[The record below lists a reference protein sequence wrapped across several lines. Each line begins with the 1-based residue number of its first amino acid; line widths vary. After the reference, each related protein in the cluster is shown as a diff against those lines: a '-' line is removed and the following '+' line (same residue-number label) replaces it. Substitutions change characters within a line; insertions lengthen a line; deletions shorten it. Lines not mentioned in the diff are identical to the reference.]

1 MTKSYAVVTGA
12 SSGIGA
18 ATAVALANNG
28 FTVIAAA
35 RRLDRLEELA
45 KNHANIEPYFLDV
58 TDEKS
63 VSDFVSQVAGKNI
76 SVLINNAG
84 GAFDSQSVE
93 NADVEVWRKS
103 YDVNVLGTV
112 RMVRALLPALKV
124 SGNGTVV
131 LISSTA
137 GYAAYENGGSYVAAK
152 SAEVSLAR
160 TMRLEL
166 NGLPIRIIEIA
177 PGMVKTDEFAKV
189 RFGGDIEKA
198 EAVYKGVA
206 EPLVAEDVA
215 EAVRWTVMLPS
226 HVNIDSLVIRPVAQ
240 AANHKVHRV
249 L

>member
-63 VSDFVSQVAGKNI
+63 VSNFLSQVAGKNI

-124 SGNGTVV
+124 SGRGTIV

-189 RFGGDIEKA
+189 RFSGDIEKA

-215 EAVRWTVMLPS
+215 EAIRWTVMLPS
-226 HVNIDSLVIRPVAQ
+226 HVNVDSLVIRPVAQ

>member
-1 MTKSYAVVTGA
+1 VTKSYAVVTGA

>member
-1 MTKSYAVVTGA
+1 
-12 SSGIGA
+12 
-18 ATAVALANNG
+18 
-28 FTVIAAA
+28 
-35 RRLDRLEELA
+35 
-45 KNHANIEPYFLDV
+45 
-58 TDEKS
+58 
-63 VSDFVSQVAGKNI
+63 
-76 SVLINNAG
+76 
-84 GAFDSQSVE
+84 
-93 NADVEVWRKS
+93 
-103 YDVNVLGTV
+103 
-112 RMVRALLPALKV
+112 MVRALLPALKV
-124 SGNGTVV
+124 SGRGTIV

-189 RFGGDIEKA
+189 RFSGDIEKA

-215 EAVRWTVMLPS
+215 EAIRWTVMLPS
-226 HVNIDSLVIRPVAQ
+226 HVNVDSLVIRPVAQ

>member
-1 MTKSYAVVTGA
+1 
-12 SSGIGA
+12 
-18 ATAVALANNG
+18 VALANNG

-137 GYAAYENGGSYVAAK
+137 GYAAYEYGGSYVAAK
-152 SAEVSLAR
+152 KAEVSLAR

-215 EAVRWTVMLPS
+215 EAVRWTVMLPG